1 MEGREVSRYLLDLI
15 WRIVMLKILCC
26 KILDSGVRRIV
37 IVEAGSKRLEGIVSL
52 SDIFKFFL
60 G

>member
-1 MEGREVSRYLLDLI
+1 
-15 WRIVMLKILCC
+15 MLKILCC